1 MKISVFGGSQP
12 REGSPAYEEARL
24 LGEILAQRGHTVL
37 NGGYIGTMEA
47 ASRGAAEAGG
57 HVIGVTCEDIE
68 AWRKVKPNAWIKEE
82 WRRKTLVERL
92 QALVEGCDAAIALS
106 GGPGTLAEIS
116 LMWNLMIVE
125 SLPRRPLILVGDG
138 WQSVF
143 DRFFQSFIT
152 YMPVNQRELV
162 TMAKDVNTAVK
173 FVESN
178 VSPGPTARTG

>member
-47 ASRGAAEAGG
+47 VSRGANEAGG
-57 HVIGVTCEDIE
+57 HVIGVTCTDIE
-68 AWRKVKPNAWIKEE
+68 DWRSVTPNKWLKEE
-82 WRRKTLVERL
+82 WRKKTLIERL

-125 SLPRRPLILVGDG
+125 SLHRRPLILVGDG

-143 DRFFQSFIT
+143 NQFFQSFTT
-152 YMPVNQRELV
+152 YTPVNQRELV
-162 TMAKDVNTAVK
+162 TMAKDVNTAV
-173 FVESN
+173 EMIE
-178 VSPGPTARTG
+178 TGD